1 MNRIKVGILGATGM
15 AGQRYLELL
24 KDHPFF
30 EVCYL
35 AASPRSAGKKYKD
48 AVSSRWI
55 LNTPLAEDFENI
67 IVRNVNEVKEAKAC
81 QLVFSALDSS
91 IAREVEPQYAAAG
104 KIVIS
109 NASAFRNETDVP
121 VVIPEINSHHLQIIE
136 LQKAKRGWSGFIVT
150 KPNCSIQ
157 SYLLPTYLLHRYFPV
172 AEMVVQTMQ
181 AISGAGYPGLSAMQ
195 IMGNVV
201 PYIDGEEQ
209 KSEQEPLKILGSVE
223 MNGIKNSQ
231 FPKISAHCNRVPT
244 LDGHMAC
251 VSLSFQ
257 NEVPTISQIL
267 ECWQKAPILDLP
279 LAPKKPLVI
288 HTDSNRPQV
297 LLDRDD
303 QSGMSVHV
311 GRLRACPVHHIRFVG
326 LSHNTLRGAAG
337 GGLLIAELL
346 VKTNLI

>member
-48 AVSSRWI
+48 AVRLTVDFEYS
-55 LNTPLAEDFENI
+55 LAEDFENI
-67 IVRNVNEVKEAKAC
+67 IVRNVNEVEEAKAC

-91 IAREVEPQYAAAG
+91 IAKEVEPQYAAAG

-109 NASAFRNETDVP
+109 NASAFRNEPDVP

-223 MNGIKNSQ
+223 MDGIKKFS
-231 FPKISAHCNRVPT
+231 IS
-244 LDGHMAC
+244 
-251 VSLSFQ
+251 
-257 NEVPTISQIL
+257 
-267 ECWQKAPILDLP
+267 
-279 LAPKKPLVI
+279 
-288 HTDSNRPQV
+288 
-297 LLDRDD
+297 
-303 QSGMSVHV
+303 
-311 GRLRACPVHHIRFVG
+311 
-326 LSHNTLRGAAG
+326 
-337 GGLLIAELL
+337 
-346 VKTNLI
+346 